1 MFWLAQSPEILSD
14 YLRQHFALFGLF
26 FFIFFCLWAKKNTCI
41 MSPPAMLGQE
51 CRNTAMSN
59 WWSWIHKLLRGNV
72 SLWIRPCGSIYL
84 SKLHYSPRR
93 PLKSFEKALFTRF
106 NHPPVVILPHGRCSK
121 HCFYHFWISW
131 DFARRLFFFGLFC
144 FDFPCFNMWGVGE
157 LFHNTKLTVKLQ
169 W

>member
-41 MSPPAMLGQE
+41 MSPPAILGQE

-84 SKLHYSPRR
+84 SKLHYCNHLKRLYLHALIIPQWWFYLMEGVLNIVLIIFGSP
-93 PLKSFEKALFTRF
+93 ET
-106 NHPPVVILPHGRCSK
+106 LPD
-121 HCFYHFWISW
+121 
-131 DFARRLFFFGLFC
+131 DFFSVC
-144 FDFPCFNMWGVGE
+144 FDFLCFNMWGVGE